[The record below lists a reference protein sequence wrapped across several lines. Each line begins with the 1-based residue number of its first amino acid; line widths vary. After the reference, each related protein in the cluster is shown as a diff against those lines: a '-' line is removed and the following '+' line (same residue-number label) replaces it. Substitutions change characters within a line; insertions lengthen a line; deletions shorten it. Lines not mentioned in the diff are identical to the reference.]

1 MRMRRRSVTN
11 DDKTINIEELQKLL
25 AEANDEDV
33 DETDPFEELAKVQNE
48 RDSYLDQL
56 QRSVAEFANY
66 RRRVEQ
72 EKAQLRESAAKNLL
86 QELVPVLDDFHRALA
101 AVPAELQD
109 NPWIGG
115 VANIERKFAATLERH
130 GVVAFESL
138 GQPFDPALHE
148 AVATDPGS
156 SGSVVVEVYQ
166 NGYKL
171 GSTLLRPAM
180 VKVGD
185 GPVA

>member
-1 MRMRRRSVTN
+1 MAN
-11 DDKTINIEELQKLL
+11 DEKNINIEELEKLIE
-25 AEANDEDV
+25 EANDEI
-33 DETDPFEELAKVQNE
+33 EEMDPFEALAKAQNE

-72 EKAQLRESAAKNLL
+72 EREQLRETAAKSLL
-86 QELVPVLDDFHRALA
+86 QQVVPVLDDFHRAIDA
-101 AVPAELQD
+101 IPAEIKD
-109 NPWIGG
+109 SSWVNG
-115 VANIERKFAATLERH
+115 VVNIERKLAGVLERQ
-130 GVVAFESL
+130 GVTAFESL

-148 AVATDPGS
+148 AVASDPGS
-156 SGSVVVEVYQ
+156 SGSTVVEVYQ

-185 GPVA
+185 APVA

>member
-1 MRMRRRSVTN
+1 MAN
-11 DDKTINIEELQKLL
+11 DEKNINIEELEKLL
-25 AEANDEDV
+25 EEANDET
-33 DETDPFEELAKVQNE
+33 DEMDPFEELAKAQSE

-72 EKAQLRESAAKNLL
+72 EREQLRETAAKNLL
-86 QELVPVLDDFHRALA
+86 QQVVPVLDDLHRAINA
-101 AVPAELQD
+101 IPGEIKDSSWV
-109 NPWIGG
+109 NG
-115 VANIERKFAATLERH
+115 VINIERKFAGVLERQ
-130 GVVAFESL
+130 GVTPFESL

-185 GPVA
+185 PPVA